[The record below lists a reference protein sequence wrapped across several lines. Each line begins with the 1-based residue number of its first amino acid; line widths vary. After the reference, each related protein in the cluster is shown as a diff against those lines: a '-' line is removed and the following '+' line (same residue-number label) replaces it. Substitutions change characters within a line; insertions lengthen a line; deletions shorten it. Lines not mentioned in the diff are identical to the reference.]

1 MDDTDANT
9 PRHREATQRRRPP
22 RATGRGTATL
32 RIIPASS
39 LAPGLATIIVSL
51 PGRTIRSRVFMVQV
65 QPHGYVQVA
74 FASGDMITLSPR
86 TMVGSIER
94 PARPQGPRLPPV
106 RNAS

>member
-1 MDDTDANT
+1 MREIGHDQAATTTT
-9 PRHREATQRRRPP
+9 P
-22 RATGRGTATL
+22 

-51 PGRTIRSRVFMVQV
+51 PDRTIRSRVFMVQV

-74 FASGDMITLSPR
+74 FTSGEMITLSSR

-94 PARPQGPRLPPV
+94 PPRPRRPPPRAS
-106 RNAS
+106 NAS